1 MPDRAMTKGGKLDP
15 TQAWLRCHRSP
26 EAAGSDNRDVT
37 DVRGRLP
44 WPTRA
49 VKSSNFS
56 QFPNNTTRLP
66 YTQAFRPRITPEL
79 SRAAKRLRLE

>member
-1 MPDRAMTKGGKLDP
+1 MPNRAMTVGGKLDP
-15 TQAWLRCHRSP
+15 THAWLRCHRSL

-49 VKSSNFS
+49 VESNKLC
-56 QFPNNTTRLP
+56 QVLCTTTNLP
-66 YTQAFRPRITPEL
+66 HTQAFRPRITPEL